1 LCYTVSVL
9 GLFQKRDKLLV
20 LVQRGVY
27 FQKLAEIGRQ
37 RDFGDCS
44 IGHSLVRG
52 KRYVEKDIAGVSVN
66 T

>member
-1 LCYTVSVL
+1 MLYCFCSWLISEKGQTL
-9 GLFQKRDKLLV
+9 RTCTK
-20 LVQRGVY
+20 GVY
-27 FQKLAEIGRQ
+27 FRKLAEIGRQ

-44 IGHSLVRG
+44 IEHSLVRG